1 MVYLQMISR
10 FYTVFLLLF
19 VFTSLAFLAACN
31 FLGSGNEEGGE
42 PVARV
47 FNKFLYQSDLDKML
61 GDNYSSEDSANLS
74 NYYIYDWVHRNLL
87 VKKAE
92 LELPDSKEEI
102 EKKIEDYRASL
113 LLFLYEQNLL
123 EKNTDTLVREA
134 DIKEY
139 YEAHKEGFLLREY
152 ILKAQFVILKRE
164 SPQLDSVRYWLKDG
178 SEESMKAL
186 QTYCFQY
193 AINFSLTPTW
203 NTFDEFSQEI
213 PISEEGIGDFLTSS
227 SLFET
232 KDAVNVYF
240 VKIEDYGLQGKL
252 APLNYKKEEISKM
265 LVNKRRIEHIKT
277 MKDEIYKDALSK
289 NQYEVF
295 D

>member
-1 MVYLQMISR
+1 MISR
-10 FYTVFLLLF
+10 FYTVFLLIVVCVPLM
-19 VFTSLAFLAACN
+19 FLLACN
-31 FLGSGNEEGGE
+31 PFGSADAEGENE

-61 GDNYSSEDSANLS
+61 GNNYSSEDSANLS
-74 NYYIYDWVHRNLL
+74 SYYIYDWVHRNLL

-123 EKNTDTLVREA
+123 ERNTDTLVKDV
-134 DIKEY
+134 DIREY

-164 SPQLDSVRYWLKDG
+164 SPQLDSVRYWLKNG
-178 SEESMKAL
+178 SEKSMKAL

-193 AINFSLTPTW
+193 AINFSLTPIW

-213 PISEEGIGDFLTSS
+213 PIPEEEVGSFLRNS

-240 VKIEDYGLQGKL
+240 VKIAGYGLQGKL
-252 APLNYKKEEISKM
+252 APLDYKRAEISKM

-277 MKDEIYKDALSK
+277 MKDDIYKDALNK